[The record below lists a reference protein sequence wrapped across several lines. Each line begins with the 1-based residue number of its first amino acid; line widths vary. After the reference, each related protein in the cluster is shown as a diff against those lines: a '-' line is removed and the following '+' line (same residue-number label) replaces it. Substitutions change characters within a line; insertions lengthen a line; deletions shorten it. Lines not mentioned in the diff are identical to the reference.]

1 MLIKKAL
8 CMRYI
13 INLWFTLIVKKILK
27 NSHTM
32 RYVHTWN
39 TIILWACVHML
50 ASSTEQRD
58 YQNSFF
64 LVCPAHY
71 VPPPAFPL
79 FFASLPA
86 AKIPQQH
93 RRCPTSAKTC
103 EQAALLKTF
112 WQNGAPSFKN
122 TGESS
127 TLKHANISNH
137 PHLYTNFTTFSILAR
152 YQPGQWSRSC
162 GMVSLRSSQ
171 WEYNYQMAWLWFT
184 CLVLMTKPLLLT
196 KDNGWKSRTIWATIP
211 LWAARALGSS
221 FDQKLEGGGASGK
234 SWGSKV
240 DF

>member
-1 MLIKKAL
+1 MVTNTGHVEKNLCWLVQFGLVWFGRFKFVIWYLGFRDHEIAMMYEKVPIIVWAYPIHRAKKSFHGWANLIHGAKESFHAWANLIHRAKKSFHVWAYLIHRAKKSFHAWAMLIKKAL

-13 INLWFTLIVKKILK
+13 INLWFTLIVEKILK

-93 RRCPTSAKTC
+93 RQCPTSAKTC
-103 EQAALLKTF
+103 EQAALLK
-112 WQNGAPSFKN
+112 
-122 TGESS
+122 
-127 TLKHANISNH
+127 
-137 PHLYTNFTTFSILAR
+137 
-152 YQPGQWSRSC
+152 
-162 GMVSLRSSQ
+162 
-171 WEYNYQMAWLWFT
+171 
-184 CLVLMTKPLLLT
+184 
-196 KDNGWKSRTIWATIP
+196 
-211 LWAARALGSS
+211 
-221 FDQKLEGGGASGK
+221 